1 MEKVLPTEEQ
11 FNVKLVIYPDNPP
24 E

>member
-11 FNVKLVIYPDNPP
+11 SNVKLVIYPDNPP